1 MSKKTLEE
9 LSIKDLKLNKY
20 CFDSIIDTFT
30 AKLTNPEKIFNIKN
44 QGIKRFAIYNYSKL
58 FLNPTGTYNDR
69 KTIYGTNLQ
78 TRQHYFDL
86 LIGYTRFRSKSGVI
100 DYLYN
105 ILINGFNKVRLLD
118 KSVDSAYKNVQYIID
133 IQTEY
138 DSYCIQNNLINFSS
152 KRSSVRSPRVV
163 GGTKKTLK

>member
-9 LSIKDLKLNKY
+9 ISIKDLKLNKY
-20 CFDSIIDTFT
+20 CFDSIIDNFT
-30 AKLTNPEKIFNIKN
+30 AKLTNPENLFTIND

-58 FLNPTGTYNDR
+58 FLNPTGEYNDR
-69 KTIYGTNLQ
+69 KTIFGTNLQ

-86 LIGYTRFRSKSGVI
+86 LIGYTRFRSKPGVI

-105 ILINGFNKVRLLD
+105 ILINRFNKVRLLD
-118 KSVDSAYKNVQYIID
+118 KNINASYKNVLYITD

-138 DSYCIQNNLINFSS
+138 DSYCLQNSLISFSS
-152 KRSSVRSPRVV
+152 KRSSVRSIRAV
-163 GGTKKTLK
+163 GGKKKTTK